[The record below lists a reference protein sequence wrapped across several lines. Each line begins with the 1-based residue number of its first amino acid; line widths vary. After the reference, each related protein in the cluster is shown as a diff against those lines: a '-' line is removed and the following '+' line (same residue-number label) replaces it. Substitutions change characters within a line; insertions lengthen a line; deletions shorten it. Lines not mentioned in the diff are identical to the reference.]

1 MKIPTNEDIDL
12 LSTTDLSQKSHLSL
26 TSIPSTETLI
36 NHPKPTMSL
45 LKARASNCRK
55 EDVTNP
61 LEKTEHSTK
70 PGDLIIIQERYTNLT
85 AVTLKKDGYLDNRY
99 GRFAHNDLLG
109 KPLGIRWE
117 ARSYPGAKSGSQ
129 QCAGFVHALA
139 PTPELWSLALEHR
152 TQIVYP
158 HDSAVISLHLD
169 LRPGMTLI
177 ECGTGSGSAT
187 TAFSRVVAPSGRV
200 RSFEFHEPRA
210 EAARKDLKALGLT
223 NVAEV
228 YGGVD
233 ITKDGFIGVTNGEAD
248 AVFLDVPAPYL
259 MGKELKRVLKE
270 NGTVCLFSPCVEQVQ
285 RSCEMLR
292 KEGFH
297 CIKTVTGT
305 IRTYETREQ
314 VLELP
319 GFEQLSKDRNDE
331 SIIEEHPR
339 KRVRLERTI
348 NGNGNENIDE
358 KNKNTKSRT
367 AGAERQ
373 AVSALDG
380 RHEGRV
386 RRPKIRLH
394 SKPFSSMKGH
404 TSYLTFARRG
414 RGHEEDE
421 EDSGMMRNE
430 DDKERTEC
438 VVN

>member
-1 MKIPTNEDIDL
+1 MKILTNEDNHS
-12 LSTTDLSQKSHLSL
+12 LSTTDLFQNPVLSL
-26 TSIPSTETLI
+26 TSTPSTETLS
-36 NHPKPTMSL
+36 NFSNTTMSL
-45 LKARASNCRK
+45 LKARASNCDK

-61 LEKTEHSTK
+61 LEKTEHFTK

-85 AVTLKKDGYLDNRY
+85 AVKLKNDGYLDNRY

-117 ARSYPGAKSGSQ
+117 ARSYPGAKSGGQ

-158 HDSAVISLHLD
+158 HDSALISLHLD

-187 TAFSRVVAPSGRV
+187 TAFSRVIAPSGRV
-200 RSFEFHEPRA
+200 YSFEFHEQRA
-210 EAARKDLKALGLT
+210 EAARKDLKALGLAD
-223 NVAEV
+223 VAKV

-233 ITKDGFIGVTNGEAD
+233 ITKDGFIGIKNGEAD

-285 RSCEMLR
+285 KSCEMLR
-292 KEGFH
+292 KGGFN

-305 IRTYETREQ
+305 VRTYETREQ
-314 VLELP
+314 VVDLP
-319 GFEQLSKDRNDE
+319 GFEEISEDGDNE
-331 SIIEEHPR
+331 SIMEEHPR
-339 KRVRLERTI
+339 KRKRLERMA
-348 NGNGNENIDE
+348 NGNGNE
-358 KNKNTKSRT
+358 KNKNMKSRT
-367 AGAERQ
+367 VGAERQ

-404 TSYLTFARRG
+404 TSYLTFARKG
-414 RGHEEDE
+414 REQEVDLKMKE
-421 EDSGMMRNE
+421 K
-430 DDKERTEC
+430 DDKERSEC
-438 VVN
+438 IVN